1 MNKELLEIMKNV
13 RKNYK
18 EIHEGLVAEYN
29 KAVADKAPK
38 TKISSLVSN
47 ANSIRQQYIEV
58 NNDIKEYIDACKK
71 GNKKEMSEL
80 EILCIMDYAPELL
93 ERTITDNNINSTE
106 PVSETTTEEINEP
119 VVETEEEEVY
129 ESSKHSKA
137 VKIGAGILG
146 GAAILGAGYGITG
159 CVSKNADKASLEQT
173 QDNNVED
180 GVLKDASDVDQVNNR
195 VDWYFENYFDK
206 EYANENQV
214 VKDSVTKENLA
225 DIIQVVNG
233 VSPDG
238 FEVNELLNYNNK
250 MTQIFSAYLST
261 EDRTKNGKIGFI
273 PTQYLFEDG
282 SHDQK
287 CAAEVDEVMEKIIN
301 AINTEND
308 EDYKK
313 YAIEFGEL
321 MRDQYYLVDNTSE
334 HYNTRS
340 IASYPARIQLYGMAY
355 AFYTETIM
363 EYGISKG
370 IDICVPFCIDH
381 STGQTVEIP
390 LSKLMAILD
399 FVPMDQ
405 WDAVI
410 QRSGLTVEQIK
421 ALGNQGTEDTMPVIF
436 TRDAKNH
443 FRENSLTLSK

>member
-1 MNKELLEIMKNV
+1 M
-13 RKNYK
+13 
-18 EIHEGLVAEYN
+18 
-29 KAVADKAPK
+29 
-38 TKISSLVSN
+38 
-47 ANSIRQQYIEV
+47 
-58 NNDIKEYIDACKK
+58 
-71 GNKKEMSEL
+71 
-80 EILCIMDYAPELL
+80 
-93 ERTITDNNINSTE
+93 
-106 PVSETTTEEINEP
+106 
-119 VVETEEEEVY
+119 
-129 ESSKHSKA
+129 
-137 VKIGAGILG
+137 
-146 GAAILGAGYGITG
+146 
-159 CVSKNADKASLEQT
+159 
-173 QDNNVED
+173 
-180 GVLKDASDVDQVNNR
+180 
-195 VDWYFENYFDK
+195 
-206 EYANENQV
+206 
-214 VKDSVTKENLA
+214 TKENLA

-355 AFYTETIM
+355 AYYTETIM
-363 EYGISKG
+363 EYGLSRG
-370 IDICVPFCIDH
+370 IDICVPFCIDY
-381 STGQTVEIP
+381 TTKQIVEVP
-390 LSKLMAILD
+390 LSKLMATLEFI
-399 FVPMDQ
+399 PMDQ

-421 ALGNQGTEDTMPVIF
+421 ALGNQSTEDTMPIIF

-443 FRENSLTLSK
+443 FKENSLTLSK

>member
-1 MNKELLEIMKNV
+1 MNKELMEIMVNI

-18 EIHEGLVAEYN
+18 EMHEGVIVAYN
-29 KAVADKAPK
+29 KAVSEKADKSTIASYV
-38 TKISSLVSN
+38 SS
-47 ANSIRQQYIEV
+47 ANSIREKYIEI
-58 NNDIKEYIDACKK
+58 NNDIKEYVEACKK
-71 GNKKEMSEL
+71 NDKKEIHTLEL
-80 EILCIMDYAPELL
+80 FLMLEYAPELV
-93 ERTITDNNINSTE
+93 ERPENISN
-106 PVSETTTEEINEP
+106 EINE
-119 VVETEEEEVY
+119 VENNNDILNDEFEEEYV
-129 ESSKHSKA
+129 KPKNSKA
-137 VKIGAGILG
+137 VKIGAGVLG
-146 GAAILGAGYGITG
+146 GAAVLAAGYGLASCT
-159 CVSKNADKASLEQT
+159 SNNADKASLEQT
-173 QDNNVED
+173 QDNNTEY
-180 GVLKDASDVDQVNNR
+180 GTFNDASDVDQVNER
-195 VDWYFENYFDK
+195 VDWYFDNYFDK

-233 VSPDG
+233 VAPEG
-238 FEVNELLNYNNK
+238 FEVNEVINYNNK

-261 EDRTKNGKIGFI
+261 EDRTKSGNIGFI

-287 CAAEVDEVMEKIIN
+287 CAAEVDAVVEKVIN
-301 AINTEND
+301 AINNNNE
-308 EDYKK
+308 EEFKK
-313 YAIEFGEL
+313 YATEFGEL

-370 IDICVPFCIDH
+370 IDVCIPFCIDY
-381 STGQTVEIP
+381 STGETVEVP
-390 LSKLMAILD
+390 LSKLMATLD
-399 FVPMDQ
+399 FVPMSQ

-410 QRSGLTVEQIK
+410 QRSGLTVEQLK
-421 ALGNQGTEDTMPVIF
+421 ALGNQNTEDTMPVIF
-436 TRDAKNH
+436 TKDAKNH